1 MKAGD
6 ELDIPVG
13 FDPEF
18 ESATF
23 DSETIADEAELQ
35 TIVFEALG
43 RIDPDWKSQLTGRV
57 RHCGLAAGR
66 AIPRPGIRAVLTVSG
81 ELSPVISRQSNRRP
95 FLSFLPFLGLP
106 TLRIAS

>member
-1 MKAGD
+1 MALLILEATGPRGEELAMKAGD

-43 RIDPDWKSQLTGRV
+43 RIDPDWQSQLR
-57 RHCGLAAGR
+57 LA
-66 AIPRPGIRAVLTVSG
+66 
-81 ELSPVISRQSNRRP
+81 E
-95 FLSFLPFLGLP
+95 
-106 TLRIAS
+106 

>member
-35 TIVFEALG
+35 TIVFEALA
-43 RIDPDWKSQLTGRV
+43 RIDPDWKSQL
-57 RHCGLAAGR
+57 
-66 AIPRPGIRAVLTVSG
+66 RPA
-81 ELSPVISRQSNRRP
+81 E
-95 FLSFLPFLGLP
+95 
-106 TLRIAS
+106 